1 MLFKEG
7 REPRLRVALHMMYYN
22 FVKIHSTLR
31 TSPAIAAGVRKTLW
45 GIGDIVK
52 LIEAAE
58 AKPAKRGPYKKHR
71 AA

>member
-1 MLFKEG
+1 
-7 REPRLRVALHMMYYN
+7 MMYYN

-31 TSPAIAAGVRKTLW
+31 TSRAIAAGVSKTLW